1 MNLQQQPIK
10 LFSLEQIKR
19 DLLSKL
25 LRSPEDQ
32 LKSLLGIDNLSSDV
46 QLQEITKLK
55 KVVDAL
61 FYGASQKVKE

>member
-1 MNLQQQPIK
+1 MNLQQQ
-10 LFSLEQIKR
+10 QIKR